1 MDLTKTKMD
10 LTKTK
15 TAPTKTKMDLTKTK
29 RSDKNKEAPTKTKM
43 DLTKTKTAPTKT
55 KILLIPMITTKRCQL
70 VLPSIKPKC
79 LASNYGL
86 LRICVIIQVPPP

>member
-10 LTKTK
+10 L
-15 TAPTKTKMDLTKTK
+15 
-29 RSDKNKEAPTKTKM
+29 TKTKM

-79 LASNYGL
+79 LPSLFLSDPSLFLSSPSL
-86 LRICVIIQVPPP
+86 LALDFDIETRAKPIIL